1 MPCFRK
7 VPVAKKFMDK
17 RVGNYKGFPSK
28 IVCLTVTKNFVGKI
42 LSVSLVSGFEKMFAS
57 EVMSRFSEKNIL
69 SHSAENFRRGP
80 LLCCVSEKYRWPKS

>member
-28 IVCLTVTKNFVGKI
+28 IVCLTVPKFFVGDP
-42 LSVSLVSGFEKMFAS
+42 
-57 EVMSRFSEKNIL
+57 
-69 SHSAENFRRGP
+69 FRAVFQKRTGGQK
-80 LLCCVSEKYRWPKS
+80 VYG